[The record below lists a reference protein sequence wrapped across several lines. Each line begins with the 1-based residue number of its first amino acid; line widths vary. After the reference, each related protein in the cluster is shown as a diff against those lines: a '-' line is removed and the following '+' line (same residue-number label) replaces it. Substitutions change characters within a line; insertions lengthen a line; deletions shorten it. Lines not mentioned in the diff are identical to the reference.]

1 MKNKEVR
8 FRILS
13 VEFKQVDKVTGTSCR
28 SFSNG
33 YYYLRNNLLVV
44 NVNNKLEHFTYFFEL
59 GDIKFLNYKE
69 YFKTQSL

>member
-1 MKNKEVR
+1 MENKEVR

-33 YYYLRNNLLVV
+33 YYYLTNNLLVV
-44 NVNNKLEHFTYFFEL
+44 SVNSKLEPFCYFFGL
-59 GDIKFLNYKE
+59 GGGRIWR
-69 YFKTQSL
+69 